1 MAQKFTGDSPCP
13 SSPSLT
19 HCPRLGGRG
28 WAGAEAGHLGPE
40 PFWVIVVGSLR
51 PSTEPGAQVAPAQP
65 GGDESRGGTM
75 SSAHRPEG
83 GTLGRG
89 CAQGSS
95 GGPQSCPPWCGGPTG
110 VGIEAKAHS

>member
-19 HCPRLGGRG
+19 HCSRLGGRG
-28 WAGAEAGHLGPE
+28 WTGAEAGHPGPE

-75 SSAHRPEG
+75 SSAHWPEG

-95 GGPQSCPPWCGGPTG
+95 GGALELPTMVWG
-110 VGIEAKAHS
+110 THGSGN